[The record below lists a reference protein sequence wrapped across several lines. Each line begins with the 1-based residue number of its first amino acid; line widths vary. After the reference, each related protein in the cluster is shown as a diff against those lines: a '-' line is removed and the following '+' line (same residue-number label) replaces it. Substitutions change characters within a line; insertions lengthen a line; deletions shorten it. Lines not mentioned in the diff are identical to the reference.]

1 MFNKLKNK
9 DGQISVIMVVFIMI
23 LCYILS
29 GMVDLGTRY
38 WGLKETQSKID
49 IAGMNALY
57 GTVNLE
63 SLRLETL
70 EIEGSQNGIAS
81 DGTGAESVNPDE
93 YEPIVRNAYR
103 EELKKVRYGSR
114 KPEIRFTDVNFEF
127 SDFGLGF
134 KESSA
139 KKRPQVVLESV
150 VAYKVDST
158 TLTDKLSGNINK
170 KVSSSHSNTEFTV
183 TINEKAK
190 DGEAELLIHSIT
202 RLVLK

>member
-57 GTVNLE
+57 GTVNLD

-103 EELKKVRYGSR
+103 EELKKVRYGSN

-134 KESSA
+134 KENSA

-190 DGEAELLIHSIT
+190 DGEVELLIHSIT